1 MCEEDRAEEAMEC
14 LEEALRIREIHYGE
28 EHESCADTMQW
39 MGNCLRKHGDPSDA
53 LDYFKFALSIK
64 QQRLGIDHIDV
75 ANTLFNTAVLLD
87 DIEKFDLSL
96 VAYKEALRIRKL
108 VLGDTNQEVADTLFC
123 MGNVAA
129 VVKNHIEALVF
140 YEESIKIR
148 EDLIREDNLFVN
160 ELDDKLLFLSNPT
173 SPRPDLLLQY
183 KRLKESFEEA
193 LPLTK
198 LIMGTNHPKVYES
211 LNRMGEVY
219 MKLHDWDNAIGSFQG
234 YV

>member
-1 MCEEDRAEEAMEC
+1 
-14 LEEALRIREIHYGE
+14 
-28 EHESCADTMQW
+28 

-64 QQRLGIDHIDV
+64 RQRLGIDHIDV

-96 VAYKEALRIRKL
+96 VAYKEALRIRRL
-108 VLGDTNQEVADTLFC
+108 VLGNTNQEVADTLFC

-129 VVKNHIEALVF
+129 VVKNHTEALGF
-140 YEESIKIR
+140 YEESIKIS
-148 EDLIREDNLFVN
+148 EDLIREDDLFVN
-160 ELDDKLLFLSNPT
+160 ELDYQLLFLSNPT
-173 SPRPDLLLQY
+173 SPRADLLLQY
-183 KRLKESFEEA
+183 KKLNESFEEA

-198 LIMGTNHPKVYES
+198 LIMGTNHPKVYEY